1 MYDDDL
7 VKVIA
12 DLVRNGINMDKYSIY
27 QCNLFMKELYNFINE
42 KSHFNAHYSGDKVM
56 IESVFFDPMLS
67 VELDKTTVQC
77 IPVTDEGWMDALF
90 EVMKFMHFRRQDEKE
105 KEAELRKKIKKD
117 SKEFDWI

>member
-7 VKVIA
+7 VRVIA
-12 DLVRNGINMDKYSIY
+12 DLIKNGINMDKHSIY
-27 QCNLFMKELYNFINE
+27 QCNLFMKDLHDFINRN
-42 KSHFNAHYSGDKVM
+42 SHFNAHHSGDKVT
-56 IESVFFDPMLS
+56 IESVFFDPLLS

-90 EVMKFMHFRRQDEKE
+90 EVMKFMHIRRQKEKE
-105 KEAELRKKIKKD
+105 KEAELIKKIKKD